1 MTNTDTPKQVH
12 HGRNVK
18 RIREM
23 LGVKQEAL
31 AAELG
36 EDWNQRRISTLEQRD
51 IIEPE
56 LIEQLAKA
64 LKVPEEAI
72 KNFTEETAVTF
83 ISSTFNHSGLFNY
96 SCTLN
101 FNPLDK
107 FIETVEEVKKLNE
120 KNEKLFEALL
130 KSEREKVAMLEKLLN
145 DKKK

>member
-64 LKVPEEAI
+64 LKVPAEAI
-72 KNFTEETAVTF
+72 KNFNDEAATSYINTF
-83 ISSTFNHSGLFNY
+83 HDSSGQGALIGNY
-96 SCTLN
+96 GSYA
-101 FNPLDK
+101 FNPIEKWMEALDENK
-107 FIETVEEVKKLNE
+107 RLY
-120 KNEKLFEALL
+120 EALL
-130 KSEREKVAMLEKLLN
+130 KSEREKIAILEKLLN

>member
-64 LKVPEEAI
+64 LKVPAEAI
-72 KNFTEETAVTF
+72 KTFSDENAVSF
-83 ISSTFNHSGLFNY
+83 INTFNDNSVNQGANY
-96 SCTLN
+96 QPTYN
-101 FNPLDK
+101 INPVEKWMEALD
-107 FIETVEEVKKLNE
+107 ENKKLY
-120 KNEKLFEALL
+120 EALL
-130 KSEREKVAMLEKLLN
+130 KSEREKIAILEKLLN